1 MSKDSAK
8 SPYLT
13 LEELDLFGDMDSLPF
28 SLDDPI
34 WQDRDAA
41 MASSLRGGRKVTRWP
56 LMVLSP
62 PPQDWATRPAS
73 ECVR

>member
-41 MASSLRGGRKVTRWP
+41 MAFLAQRRAKGDEVASHGSI
-56 LMVLSP
+56 
-62 PPQDWATRPAS
+62 APAAGLGD
-73 ECVR
+73 EACE